1 MITSRAGV
9 EQRRPYV
16 SVLHRAGRTGY
27 TVAFPDVPGCTATG
41 RTVDQAMRN
50 AREALDRHLAEL
62 AAAGKPVPAP
72 RDFHAVIM
80 STDSKGAI
88 AFILV

>member
-1 MITSRAGV
+1 MVAGT
-9 EQRRPYV
+9 EPKQRLPYV
-16 SVLHRAGRTGY
+16 SVMHRAGRAGY
-27 TVAFPDVPGCTATG
+27 TVAFPDVPGCTASG

-50 AREALDRHLAEL
+50 ARVALDGHLADL
-62 AAAGKPVPAP
+62 RVVGKQVPEP

>member
-1 MITSRAGV
+1 MTSCADLKRA
-9 EQRRPYV
+9 PYV
-16 SVLHRAGRTGY
+16 SVVHRTGRSGY
-27 TVAFPDVPGCTATG
+27 GVSFPDVPGCSAAG

-50 AREALDRHLAEL
+50 ARDVLDRHLGEL
-62 AAAGKPVPAP
+62 RDARKPVPPP